1 MKISIIYIG
10 MFTMF
15 HAIYTK
21 YFNKNNWIIQP
32 YFTALYVRISDV
44 TNLNWKHGMLKKIWD
59 LSE

>member
-10 MFTMF
+10 MFAMF

-21 YFNKNNWIIQP
+21 YFNKNNWIIQL

-44 TNLNWKHGMLKKIWD
+44 TNLNWKHGMLKKI
-59 LSE
+59 